1 MGNDNSPPS
10 QTLQHGAL
18 SPQVRTTAAELLAGG
33 KWAMEHVVGE
43 AVTDTK
49 AVVGTEISLFC

>member
-1 MGNDNSPPS
+1 MA

-18 SPQVRTTAAELLAGG
+18 SPQIRTTAAELLAGG
-33 KWAMEHVVGE
+33 KGATEQVVGE
-43 AVTDTK
+43 AVTDTS